1 MRMEWIERLNATMIY
16 IEERLTDNIDYDEIA
31 RIACCSAY
39 HYQRMFGYMAG
50 VTLAEYIK
58 RRRMSA
64 AAADLGKGGKVMDV
78 ALAYGYESPT
88 AFNRAFRSVHGV
100 APSLAKQNGVSLK
113 IYPPISFKMTIK
125 GVEEMNYRIEQKPSF
140 RIVGLRE
147 PITTDAEEA
156 FKLVPLFWQKS
167 APLIPQILS
176 LMNGE
181 PKGLLGVS
189 TCNEVEGKQ
198 NYYYIAAATDKPAPD
213 GMYELTVPGSVW
225 AVFPG
230 TGSPDDIQALQI
242 RIVSEWLPTSGYE
255 WANAPD
261 VEVYLNDD
269 VQHMQFEV
277 WLPVMKK

>member
-1 MRMEWIERLNATMIY
+1 MEWIERLNATMDY
-16 IEERLTDNIDYDEIA
+16 IEERLTDKIDYEKIA
-31 RIACCSAY
+31 GIACCSVY

-64 AAADLGKGGKVMDV
+64 AAADLRGGDKVIDV
-78 ALAYGYESPT
+78 ALSYGYDSPT

-100 APSLAKQNGVSLK
+100 SPSSAKRTGVSLK
-113 IYPPISFKMTIK
+113 TFPPISFKMTVK
-125 GVEEMNYRIEQKPSF
+125 GVEEMNYRIEEKKAF
-140 RIVGLRE
+140 RIVGFRE
-147 PITTDAEEA
+147 LITNDAEEM
-156 FKLVPLFWQKS
+156 FKCIPIFWQKT
-167 APLIPQILS
+167 APQIPQILS

-198 NYYYIAAATDKPAPD
+198 NFYYIAVSSDMPVPD
-213 GMYELTVPGSVW
+213 GMYEESVTENTW

-230 TGSPDDIQALQI
+230 SGTSDDIQALQV

-269 VQHMQFEV
+269 VRNMQFEV
-277 WLPVMKK
+277 WLPVVKK

>member
-1 MRMEWIERLNATMIY
+1 MEWIERLNATMNY
-16 IEERLTDNIDYDEIA
+16 IEENLADEIDYEEISK
-31 RIACCSAY
+31 IACCSVY

-58 RRRMSA
+58 RRRMSK
-64 AAADLGKGGKVMDV
+64 AAADLRSGDKVIDV
-78 ALAYGYESPT
+78 ALAYGYDSPT

-100 APSLAKQNGVSLK
+100 TPSLAKQKGVSLK
-113 IYPPISFKMTIK
+113 TYPPISFKMTII
-125 GVEEMNYRIEQKPSF
+125 GVEEMNYRIEEKASF

-147 PITTDAEEA
+147 PITNDAEEA
-156 FKLVPLFWQKS
+156 FKCVPLFWQKTL
-167 APLIPQILS
+167 PRIPQIIS

-189 TCNEVEGKQ
+189 TCNEIEGKQ
-198 NYYYIAAATDKPAPD
+198 NYYYIAVASDRPVPE
-213 GMYELTVPGSVW
+213 GMNEMTVPESTW

-230 TGSPDDIQALQI
+230 NGTQDDIQTLQV

-261 VEVYLNDD
+261 VEVYLNDNI
-269 VQHMQFEV
+269 QNMQFEV
-277 WLPVMKK
+277 WLPVIKKQ